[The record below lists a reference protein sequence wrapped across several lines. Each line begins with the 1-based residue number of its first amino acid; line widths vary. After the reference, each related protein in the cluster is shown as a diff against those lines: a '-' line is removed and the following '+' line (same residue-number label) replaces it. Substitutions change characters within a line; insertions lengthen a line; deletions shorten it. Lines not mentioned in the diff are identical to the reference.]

1 MKKFKDE
8 WWFLLVEWLFLL
20 VGIVLIA
27 VVVISSMPY
36 LGKILLKENI
46 IYGKI
51 ISHHVTSIR
60 NGTSKYNTIAIFED
74 GYVRELDGLTDYIKP
89 IGSKVIHKEYVFK

>member
-8 WWFLLVEWLFLL
+8 WWFLP

-27 VVVISSMPY
+27 VVVISSMHY
-36 LGKILLKENI
+36 LGEILLKENI

-51 ISHHVTSIR
+51 ISHHITSTR

-74 GYVRELDGLTDYIKP
+74 GYIRELHGLTDYIKP
-89 IGSKVIHKEYVFK
+89 IGSKVIHKEHVFK

>member
-8 WWFLLVEWLFLL
+8 WWFLPVA
-20 VGIVLIA
+20 IVLIA
-27 VVVISSMPY
+27 VIVISSMHY

-51 ISHHVTSIR
+51 ISHHITSTKY
-60 NGTSKYNTIAIFED
+60 GTSKYNTIAVFED
-74 GYVRELDGLTDYIKP
+74 GYIRELHGLSDYVKP
-89 IGSKVIHKEYVFK
+89 IGSSVSYKEYVFK